1 MKAAVI
7 GAGIVGLSAA
17 RELAGRGHEVTVY
30 EQFPLFH
37 NRGSSHGRTRIVRRA
52 YPDALFTRIMS
63 EAYPLWARLEEDSGQ
78 QLVDECGLLYFGPQS
93 DPKVASMAAALAEL
107 EVPHVLMDRKEAE
120 AKLPGL
126 RLKPEEIGVFTP
138 EAGAVRADLA
148 LKATW
153 ALAERAGA
161 KLVQA
166 KAAPHALAETHD
178 AVILAAGAWA
188 PDHAPIRPRVSM
200 QVYAYVDAPTPGPVW
215 IDAVTEAYGFP
226 SEGPGMKVGR
236 HQRGPEL
243 HPDGRRPDDPVQI
256 AEIRQTLA
264 GRFGIDQAPTETAT
278 CLYTS
283 FEDELFRFGRMGQ
296 NIVWASACS
305 GHGFKLGPWTGRAL
319 ADMAEG
325 APPPPEF
332 AAHELT

>member
-17 RELAGRGHEVTVY
+17 RELAARGHEVTVY

-37 NRGSSHGRTRIVRRA
+37 DRGSSHGRTRIIRRA
-52 YPDALFTRIMS
+52 YPDALFTRVMS
-63 EAYPLWARLEEDSGQ
+63 EAYPLWARLEMDSDQ
-78 QLVDECGLLYFGPQS
+78 KLVDECGLLYFGPQS

-107 EVPHVLMDRKEAE
+107 EVPHVLMERREAE
-120 AKLPGL
+120 RKLPGL
-126 RLKPEEIGVFTP
+126 RLREGEIGIFTP

-148 LKATW
+148 LQATW
-153 ALAERAGA
+153 ALAEQAGA

-166 KAAPHALAETHD
+166 KADPHALAEIYD

-200 QVYAYVDAPTPGPVW
+200 QIYAYFDAPTPGPVW

-226 SEGPGMKVGR
+226 AEGPGMKVGR

-243 HPDGRRPDDPVQI
+243 HPDDPRPADPIQI
-256 AEIRQTLA
+256 AEIRQSLSD
-264 GRFGIDQAPTETAT
+264 RFGLTLPPRETAT

-283 FEDELFRFGRMGQ
+283 FEDELFRFGRLSEK
-296 NIVWASACS
+296 IVWASACS

-325 APPPPEF
+325 APAPPEF
-332 AAHELT
+332 AEG